1 MNKSI
6 LNSKLAYWVKGI
18 YQIGIDKHEKL
29 TANSA
34 MDTEGFSEIIENA
47 PPKSVCKIAF
57 IVQGIAKFSGGITS
71 VLRLGTYLEKYGH
84 SISYLDYTNQNM
96 AEIKNNAAF
105 NLPSYKGTIKNYYK
119 AGKEEYDVVI
129 ATSWESFYRLNKFRA
144 YKMYF
149 VQDYEPYFS
158 KFNEKFLLAK
168 KTYELGAHIVS
179 LGSWNIEMIR
189 KECNTTSKLDA
200 LSFPYEPN
208 EYSLSVK
215 RNYLSYAHKKCLK
228 IAVYTKEEGKRIP
241 NILQYILKKA
251 SEDFEKKGIRL
262 DINFFGLKNNYA
274 VSVGKNL
281 GKLTKKQLVELYN
294 NCDFGMC
301 ASMTN
306 ISLVPYEMLA
316 TGLPVIEFSDG
327 SYSDFLPET
336 SATLIDYNY
345 HTLVMKLEE
354 LLKNP
359 KIIEKQIEIGRT
371 ALEKLSWEN
380 TASEFDKILQS
391 LLEK

>member
-1 MNKSI
+1 M
-6 LNSKLAYWVKGI
+6 
-18 YQIGIDKHEKL
+18 
-29 TANSA
+29 
-34 MDTEGFSEIIENA
+34 
-47 PPKSVCKIAF
+47 
-57 IVQGIAKFSGGITS
+57 
-71 VLRLGTYLEKYGH
+71 
-84 SISYLDYTNQNM
+84 
-96 AEIKNNAAF
+96 
-105 NLPSYKGTIKNYYK
+105 
-119 AGKEEYDVVI
+119 
-129 ATSWESFYRLNKFRA
+129 
-144 YKMYF
+144 
-149 VQDYEPYFS
+149 
-158 KFNEKFLLAK
+158 
-168 KTYELGAHIVS
+168 
-179 LGSWNIEMIR
+179 
-189 KECNTTSKLDA
+189 
-200 LSFPYEPN
+200 
-208 EYSLSVK
+208 
-215 RNYLSYAHKKCLK
+215 K

>member
-1 MNKSI
+1 MKLQSLNYTRQQNVNTEHA
-6 LNSKLAYWVKGI
+6 NSKKKNPSFGNPAVAFA
-18 YQIGIDKHEKL
+18 
-29 TANSA
+29 T
-34 MDTEGFSEIIENA
+34 FIENNGFLGEFLSIDTFGMMA
-47 PPKSVCKIAF
+47 PRTG
-57 IVQGIAKFSGGITS
+57 QGY
-71 VLRLGTYLEKYGH
+71 LRNRKELGHL
-84 SISYLDYTNQNM
+84 N
-96 AEIKNNAAF
+96 
-105 NLPSYKGTIKNYYK
+105 YK
-119 AGKEEYDVVI
+119 AGREEYDVVI

-200 LSFPYEPN
+200 LRFPYEPN

-251 SEDFEKKGIRL
+251 SEDFEKKGIKL

-274 VSVGKNL
+274 VSIGNNL

-316 TGLPVIEFSDG
+316 TGLPVVEFSDG

-359 KIIEKQIEIGRT
+359 KIIEKQIETGRT